1 MSIHRVTVSGLLWG
15 SIVQNVL
22 HFDNPEGTLT
32 LAQIATEIYDN
43 FLGHT
48 ALVGY
53 QHITG
58 NVVTYFSIKVET
70 LQASPPSPYTY
81 NFTRAGEVSAGNDVM
96 PQVCL
101 VVQIRTALAGRKNHG
116 RFYVPGFPTSF
127 ATQGIINT
135 NATSYIVQCLP
146 AMEARFKTTGS
157 GPLILGV
164 LPRHSTTGDGFVH
177 MTGLQVSAKP
187 GIQRRRGV
195 GIGI

>member
-1 MSIHRVTVSGLLWG
+1 MSVHRVTVSGLLWG
-15 SIVQNVL
+15 SVVQNVL
-22 HFDNPEGTLT
+22 HFKNPDGTLT
-32 LAQIATEIYDN
+32 PSQIAAEIYDN

-58 NVVTYFSIKVET
+58 NVVTYFSIKVEELAT
-70 LQASPPSPYTY
+70 TPPSPYTF

-101 VVQIRTALAGRKNHG
+101 VVQIRTALAGRHNHG

-127 ATQGIINT
+127 ATQGIINS
-135 NATSYIVQCLP
+135 NATAYIVQCLP
-146 AMEARFKTTGS
+146 AMEARFKLSGS

-164 LPRHSTTGDGFVH
+164 NPRHDNTGVNFVS